1 MKKII
6 LLVSLMLTLT
16 ACGGKTDTPK
26 TNNSEAPTTK
36 EETVEATEAAKDDKS
51 GTVEESDIG
60 KIEIIKQKKDINDIY
75 ESGPMK
81 FTIEALQIAKFTP
94 NEDSKEMFDGK
105 DELTVITMQAQA
117 ENMSDDTIS
126 FYPDQSTI
134 VTNTKEQKTAE
145 VFFSDE
151 VGGDFIGKVIKK
163 GEIFFFLDS
172 NPDEINNLKF
182 VIDAAHNQNLDSVGE
197 SIEFNYD
204 I

>member
-26 TNNSEAPTTK
+26 INNSEAPTTK
-36 EETVEATEAAKDDKS
+36 EETVKATEAAKDDKT
-51 GTVEESDIG
+51 GTIEESDIG
-60 KIEIIKQKKDINDIY
+60 RIEIIKQKKDINGVF

-81 FTIEALQIAKFTP
+81 FTVEALQIAKFNP
-94 NEDSKEMFDGK
+94 NDDSKEMFDGK
-105 DELTVITMQAQA
+105 DELTVVTMKAVA
-117 ENMSDDTIS
+117 ENTSDDTIS
-126 FYPDQSTI
+126 FYPDQSTV

-163 GEIFFFLDS
+163 VKSFSF
-172 NPDEINNLKF
+172 
-182 VIDAAHNQNLDSVGE
+182 
-197 SIEFNYD
+197 
-204 I
+204 